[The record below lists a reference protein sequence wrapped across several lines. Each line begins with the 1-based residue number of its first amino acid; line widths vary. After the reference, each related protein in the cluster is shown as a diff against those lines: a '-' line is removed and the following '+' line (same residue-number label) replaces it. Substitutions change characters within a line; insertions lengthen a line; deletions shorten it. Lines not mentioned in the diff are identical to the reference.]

1 MQEALL
7 TTRHLFI
14 GAAFVALLCAA
25 AAAPARELK
34 GWSVHPDDYPVNLGM
49 QRFADAVGP
58 ATQGRHSA
66 RVYPSS
72 QLAPQ
77 GAVLERIASGEIDF
91 AEIGIVGYGEK
102 VPALRVLGLPHLFH
116 DSAQMFALLDGKLG
130 DLLAAELEKSGA
142 ILLGW
147 YDGGTRNFYHR
158 SKPLRALPDFA
169 GVRLRVGSTRA
180 HIEMVDA
187 MGAKAVPL
195 AFKDVYRALEEGK
208 VDGAENNLPSY
219 ESTGHYKLASH
230 YTFTQHLVSPEMLVM
245 SRRTW
250 SELSPAE
257 QAQLLQAGRKSALF
271 MRDQWNR
278 RLREIQSRLE
288 KRGVKFHAGAD
299 YGPFVRRM
307 KGVYDP
313 LWAAKDPAS
322 VQALHI
328 ILNAMAGR

>member
-1 MQEALL
+1 VKNRSLRMALL
-7 TTRHLFI
+7 
-14 GAAFVALLCAA
+14 AATWLAA
-25 AAAPARELK
+25 AALAQARELK

-58 ATQGRHSA
+58 ATKGRHAA
-66 RVYPSS
+66 RVYPNS

-77 GAVLERIASGEIDF
+77 GAVLEKIASGEIDF

-102 VPALRVLGLPHLFH
+102 VPALRVLGTPYMFH

-130 DLLAAELEKSGA
+130 DLLAAELEKAGVV
-142 ILLGW
+142 LLGW

-158 SKPLRALPDFA
+158 SKPLRSLSNFT
-169 GVRLRVGSTRA
+169 GVKLRVGNTKT

-187 MGAKAVPL
+187 LGATAVPL
-195 AFKDVYRALEEGK
+195 PFKEVYAALEQGR

-219 ESTGHYKLASH
+219 ESTGHYKLAPH

-245 SRRTW
+245 SRKTW
-250 SELSPAE
+250 NELSAAE
-257 QAQLLQAGRKSALF
+257 QALLLAAGRDSARF
-271 MRDQWNR
+271 MREEWNR
-278 RLREIQSRLE
+278 RLKEIQARLE
-288 KRGVKFHAGAD
+288 KQGVKFHTGTD

-307 KGVYDP
+307 RSIYEP
-313 LWAAKDPAS
+313 LWAAKDPVS
-322 VQALHI
+322 VQALAM